1 MCGCVCVC
9 SLVCVCVHVLMCV
22 VCVDVSFVCLF
33 YRTDS
38 TSSLAINQGRK
49 C

>member
-1 MCGCVCVC
+1 MC
-9 SLVCVCVHVLMCV
+9 SLVCVCVRVLMCV

-33 YRTDS
+33 LTGL
-38 TSSLAINQGRK
+38 TVLLAINQGRK